1 MKRIGIAASKI
12 AQGNLA
18 WYNICVVVIAF
29 LFSLFIFALAGFS
42 VFLVLLL
49 IGYVSQAW
57 GLEEFAKG
65 KSSVFTV
72 CMVSLA
78 ILVAIFNLLAISQ
91 NIKLSKGKD

>member
-12 AQGNLA
+12 AKGNLVL
-18 WYNICVVVIAF
+18 YNIYVVAIAF

-57 GLEEFAKG
+57 GIEDFTKG
-65 KSSVFTV
+65 KSFVFTV
-72 CMVSLA
+72 CMVSLS
-78 ILVAIFNLLAISQ
+78 ILVAVFNLLAISQ
-91 NIKLSKGKD
+91 NIKLSRSKG